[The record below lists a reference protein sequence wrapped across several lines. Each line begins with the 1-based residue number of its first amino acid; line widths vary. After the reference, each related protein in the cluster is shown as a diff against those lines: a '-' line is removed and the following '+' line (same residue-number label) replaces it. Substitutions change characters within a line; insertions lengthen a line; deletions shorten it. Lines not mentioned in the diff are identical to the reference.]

1 MKHTVFL
8 SVLGAGKNKLVP
20 HHQVERHLESS
31 GEGVTL
37 LRPGFFAQN
46 LSDAYYQDIVEDQR
60 LFVPAGQGRAA
71 FVDLRDVAE
80 VAALAFREPLG
91 YRGAFDL
98 TGPSAYSFQ
107 QAAEILSEVLGRSIQ
122 YEPASALG
130 YALHLRRRRMPTAQ
144 VLVQTI
150 LHVGLRFGQAEGVDG
165 TLERLLGRRPHD
177 LESFIRDHAGLW
189 KPHR

>member
-1 MKHTVFL
+1 MNRVLVTGSSGNVGREVMKALRQVGIAARGTYSNLPREELEDSTQFNFLDKATWGPALQGIDGLFLLRPPPISDVRPTLNAFFDFAVTRGVKHTVFL

-20 HHQVERHLESS
+20 HHQVE
-31 GEGVTL
+31 
-37 LRPGFFAQN
+37 
-46 LSDAYYQDIVEDQR
+46 
-60 LFVPAGQGRAA
+60 
-71 FVDLRDVAE
+71 
-80 VAALAFREPLG
+80 
-91 YRGAFDL
+91 
-98 TGPSAYSFQ
+98 
-107 QAAEILSEVLGRSIQ
+107 GRSIQ

-165 TLERLLGRRPHD
+165 TSERLLGRRPHD

-189 KPHR
+189 KPHS